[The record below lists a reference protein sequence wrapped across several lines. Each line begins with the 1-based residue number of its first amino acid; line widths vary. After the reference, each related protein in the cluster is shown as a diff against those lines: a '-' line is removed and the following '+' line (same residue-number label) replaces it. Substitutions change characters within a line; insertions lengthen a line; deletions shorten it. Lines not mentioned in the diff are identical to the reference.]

1 MSDKKTEDELE
12 AELDREIDAR
22 LEDYLEQFKRA
33 AIHFFTQERALI
45 RPWAKVSPSV
55 DPGLRSKYNRGC
67 KPHRAFSMIRAPLR
81 SVIFAPGQRLTAADR
96 SAEGSGDLLSP
107 SPQAEH
113 PERREHQTRQT
124 SADDR
129 AGNRSKGVADALA
142 ENQLIAIRLTAN
154 RCCAYRWRSWPELA
168 PTWMTPEQSL
178 RKRSSENSSRIR
190 LLARPASRLA
200 ILCIGAE
207 CFSKPHRR

>member
-33 AIHFFTQERALI
+33 AIHSFTQERALI

-107 SPQAEH
+107 SP
-113 PERREHQTRQT
+113 P
-124 SADDR
+124 
-129 AGNRSKGVADALA
+129 
-142 ENQLIAIRLTAN
+142 
-154 RCCAYRWRSWPELA
+154 PA
-168 PTWMTPEQSL
+168 PL
-178 RKRSSENSSRIR
+178 
-190 LLARPASRLA
+190 
-200 ILCIGAE
+200 GAA
-207 CFSKPHRR
+207 